1 MASTVP
7 FSSFVKMSSGLVNL
21 LGSRSTLLSGRTP
34 PLYCKA
40 VLRGNIMQKL
50 VARFN
55 GVSASGGDLVLKQ
68 LEKKLFKRDAF
79 FYGSLETSAPLESNF
94 LFKDFQKSLNY
105 KTSTCESTW
114 LYFTKTQCSS
124 DVIDF
129 WQLCIFDALK
139 CS

>member
-1 MASTVP
+1 MVRDRLNNNTVVRVGTMASIVP

-79 FYGSLETSAPLESNF
+79 LRFVG
-94 LFKDFQKSLNY
+94 DFCTIREQ
-105 KTSTCESTW
+105 
-114 LYFTKTQCSS
+114 FF
-124 DVIDF
+124 I
-129 WQLCIFDALK
+129 
-139 CS
+139 